1 MTNRA
6 SSGSLLIESKKV
18 LVSLSIPADEYLR
31 VYQGSA
37 KKVSAIDN
45 RGRRISFP
53 VNILQ
58 PFVSHDGVI
67 GSFAIYFDSDNRF
80 QRIDRLA

>member
-1 MTNRA
+1 M
-6 SSGSLLIESKKV
+6 SHEV

-58 PFVSHDGVI
+58 PFVTRDGVR
-67 GSFAIYFDSDNRF
+67 GGFAIRFDNNHRF
-80 QRIDRLA
+80 QDIQRLC

>member
-1 MTNRA
+1 MGVDTLSDNQ
-6 SSGSLLIESKKV
+6 V
-18 LVSLSIPADEYLR
+18 FVSLSIPADEYIR

-37 KKVSAIDN
+37 KKVSAIDH

-58 PFVSHDGVI
+58 PFVTRDGVMGGFEI
-67 GSFAIYFDSDNRF
+67 SFDQDNRF
-80 QRIDRLA
+80 QKITRIS

>member
-1 MTNRA
+1 VLA
-6 SSGSLLIESKKV
+6 ESKKV

-31 VYQGSA
+31 VYQGAA
-37 KKVSAIDN
+37 KKVSAIDHH
-45 RGRRISFP
+45 GRRISFP

-67 GSFAIYFDSDNRF
+67 GTFAIYFDVDNRF
-80 QRIDRLA
+80 TGIDRIV